1 MPELSR
7 FAGIIIYML
16 FRDIGQHSKPHVH
29 VYYGEYEAVIG
40 IDGELLAGALPR
52 RQLRMVV
59 GWLAYH
65 EEEAYAAWNQ
75 AVQGE
80 HFSKIPPM
88 E

>member
-7 FAGIIIYML
+7 FAGIVIYML
-16 FRDIGQHSKPHVH
+16 FRDTGQHSKPHVH
-29 VYYGEYEAVIG
+29 VYYGEYEAVVG
-40 IDGELLAGALPR
+40 IDGELLAGSLPR
-52 RQLRMVV
+52 RQLRMVI

-65 EEEAYAAWNQ
+65 EEAAYAAWNQ

-80 HFSKIPPM
+80 HFEKIPPM